1 MSLQTTRAR
10 SVPAGGGLGAGGP
23 GDWGLRAP
31 RRQPLA
37 LRELPAACARRCQMG
52 HPAAWQ
58 HPPGDV
64 RWGAQAQ
71 AAALGREAPGS
82 HPGPRWGPRGAR
94 CLGSRPLRGIAAARV
109 FSVGLPGWTPRP
121 PPRGPRHNPQRRPSL
136 FSMPTSHRP
145 CRSPRPGGLA
155 CASEMHAG
163 LASSFPVEYLTL
175 SPGKQAE
182 NRLAEWRSCRVSVE
196 RLNRTVQKH
205 VYSGRRGCSSR
216 NVPPGELPVGVG
228 RGVLVRPS

>member
-1 MSLQTTRAR
+1 MGCPGPGSSPGPGSAGVAPRA
-10 SVPAGGGLGAGGP
+10 SLGA
-23 GDWGLRAP
+23 
-31 RRQPLA
+31 
-37 LRELPAACARRCQMG
+37 
-52 HPAAWQ
+52 
-58 HPPGDV
+58 
-64 RWGAQAQ
+64 
-71 AAALGREAPGS
+71 
-82 HPGPRWGPRGAR
+82 RGAR
-94 CLGSRPLRGIAAARV
+94 CPGSRPLRGIAAARV

-228 RGVLVRPS
+228 RGVLVKPS

>member
-1 MSLQTTRAR
+1 
-10 SVPAGGGLGAGGP
+10 
-23 GDWGLRAP
+23 
-31 RRQPLA
+31 
-37 LRELPAACARRCQMG
+37 MG

-58 HPPGDV
+58 HPRVTSDGVPRPRQQPWAGK
-64 RWGAQAQ
+64 RR
-71 AAALGREAPGS
+71 GRTQGLVGGPGS
-82 HPGPRWGPRGAR
+82 PLPGLRAPQWHRRGT
-94 CLGSRPLRGIAAARV
+94 CV
-109 FSVGLPGWTPRP
+109 FSVGLRVRLACQTVLPGWTPRP
-121 PPRGPRHNPQRRPSL
+121 PPRRPRHNPQRRPSL

-175 SPGKQAE
+175 SPGKQAG
-182 NRLAEWRSCRVSVE
+182 NHLAEWRSCRVSVE

-205 VYSGRRGCSSR
+205 VYSGHRGCSSR

-228 RGVLVRPS
+228 RGVLVKPS